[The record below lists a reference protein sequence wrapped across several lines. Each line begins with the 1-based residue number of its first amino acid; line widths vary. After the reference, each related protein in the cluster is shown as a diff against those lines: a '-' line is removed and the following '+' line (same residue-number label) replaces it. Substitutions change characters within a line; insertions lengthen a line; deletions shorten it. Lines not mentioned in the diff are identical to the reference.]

1 MTLRHTHSSFECSS
15 CTSSSSK
22 ESRRPVLTAGALL
35 ILYDGLSPYCHAT
48 LRTLA
53 AEKPQK
59 SRHLHCTCSV
69 SVCRCVG
76 VSVPLLA
83 PPTQLSSYDYI
94 SFGIF
99 FLTPS
104 GIIVFF
110 LGLLFLTSSRYTKLV
125 TIKSPL
131 KEPAKEAQRKCQARH
146 ILRHTPPIHFVVC

>member
-1 MTLRHTHSSFECSS
+1 M
-15 CTSSSSK
+15 
-22 ESRRPVLTAGALL
+22 LTAGALL

-53 AEKPQK
+53 AEKPPPA
-59 SRHLHCTCSV
+59 LHV
-69 SVCRCVG
+69 FGIG

-131 KEPAKEAQRKCQARH
+131 KEPAKEAQRKCQARD